1 MILKNYLS
9 QARISFCI
17 ITAESNFGV
26 ETCGTIRFA
35 ENNVSLLIFMSGQG
49 TIYCLFLHKLFNQ
62 V

>member
-26 ETCGTIRFA
+26 ETCGTICFA

-49 TIYCLFLHKLFNQ
+49 TIYCLFLQL
-62 V
+62 